1 MSSILGGRQDA
12 KSYQGKKHPCL
23 PRHVMPTRDDRKC
36 LPTSAAGQFRGQRIP
51 MHSQGYR
58 RKPEGQ
64 PHFLI
69 APGNSCG
76 MPTTTRN
83 PSYSRWLYSLKKTR
97 APVDLLQALKLADGA
112 HRCRNVGM
120 IVGGMLCWSKLT
132 ERQEHVAEH
141 SRSNLLSPRQ
151 GLESLYICWRQGG
164 LRVSDCPSFQKKM

>member
-1 MSSILGGRQDA
+1 MVSALQRAGDRKGFRGCALKVKSAGIEQLEGMTRPLTQCPASWVADRMPKATRARSI
-12 KSYQGKKHPCL
+12 PVF
-23 PRHVMPTRDDRKC
+23 HVMPTRDDRKC

-58 RKPEGQ
+58 RKHEGQ

-69 APGNSCG
+69 APGNSSD

-120 IVGGMLCWSKLT
+120 IVGGMLCWSKL
-132 ERQEHVAEH
+132 RQKHED
-141 SRSNLLSPRQ
+141 S
-151 GLESLYICWRQGG
+151 
-164 LRVSDCPSFQKKM
+164 